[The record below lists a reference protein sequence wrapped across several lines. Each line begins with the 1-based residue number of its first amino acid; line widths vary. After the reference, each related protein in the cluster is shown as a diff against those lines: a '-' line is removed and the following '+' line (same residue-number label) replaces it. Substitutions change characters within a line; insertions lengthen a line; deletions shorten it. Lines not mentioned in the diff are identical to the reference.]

1 MTTEPPPVDVQ
12 SVTHVYPGGHEALRG
27 VSIRV
32 EHGERLGVLGPNGGG
47 KSTLVRLLCGL
58 LEPSDGVVRVFG
70 RTPAESARRGLVG
83 FVAQHARTES
93 RLPISGREVV
103 LQPLVC
109 DLSPWRRI
117 PAELRTRADHAIDT
131 VDARGYADRPFS
143 ALSGG
148 QKQRLLIAR
157 AVAPNPRL
165 LVLDEPTTGIDA
177 AGQRTFA
184 DLIARLSA
192 SFGLAIVTVSHE
204 LRTVAATSDRV
215 ACLGRTLH
223 FHDSPEGLTPGVL
236 RELFQHDVEAVMGQA
251 AAHDHGHGH
260 PAAVDGS

>member
-1 MTTEPPPVDVQ
+1 MTTRPPPVDVR

-27 VSIRV
+27 ITLRV

-58 LEPSDGVVRVFG
+58 LEPTEGIVRVFG
-70 RTPAESARRGLVG
+70 RAPAEAARLGYVG
-83 FVAQHARTES
+83 FVAQHARTEH

-103 LQPLVC
+103 LQPLACGVA
-109 DLSPWRRI
+109 PWRRI
-117 PAELRTRADHAIDT
+117 PAELRARADHAIDT
-131 VDARGYADRPFS
+131 VGAQDYADRPFT

-157 AVAPNPRL
+157 AVAPRPRL

-184 DLIARLSA
+184 ELIARLGE

-236 RELFQHDVEAVMGQA
+236 RELFQHDVEAVLGSS
-251 AAHDHGHGH
+251 AAHGVGH
-260 PAAVDGS
+260 PDRTSEP